1 MFARAQRAQ
10 AMTEEFRR
18 TMMNP
23 TEIADALEA
32 IANARFDP
40 NEFGYAFT
48 QATDNA
54 HATVAKLRAGSTNRS
69 DIPGGVLLNAK
80 FHYAPALPGMAVDM
94 LEALR
99 ASKRTAKAK
108 PSILIATDGEMIAA
122 EHPKSG
128 ETLHCP
134 FRELGMYFSFFLPA
148 AGKERYRAAEEN
160 PVDIKATGKLA
171 KLYDAL
177 LKANPEWAKPERR
190 HAMNLFMTRLIFC
203 LFSEDVGVFKED
215 QFSFAVF
222 SYGGN
227 KGEHARDVLV
237 QAFTAMNLPK
247 EQRDELPAWTE
258 KFEYVNGGLF
268 ADAIEAP
275 DFDPISFRYLRDAAE
290 LDWKLINPD
299 IFGSMI
305 QSIADPK
312 ARAELGMHYTSVPN
326 IMKVLGPLF
335 LDDLDVALEKAWDKS
350 AALKVQLH
358 RLSKIRVFDPACGSG
373 NFLVVAYREM
383 REHENRILKRLGE
396 LEGNEHFAMFSS
408 VSLNQFYGIELT
420 DFAAETA
427 KLALF
432 IAEYQANA
440 RFADVFGRMPAL
452 LPLRDGGRIANDNA
466 LRLDWE
472 KVCPPPSGDE
482 EVYIAGNPPFLG
494 DNSRTDEQNEDMDFV
509 LSGHLE
515 AHRRL
520 DFVSCWVFK
529 AANYIRGRAAK
540 SALVSTNSICQ
551 GQSVGALW
559 PHVLL
564 GGVEI
569 GFAHTSF
576 KWRNNASANAA
587 VICVV
592 VGLRNINKDKKRLF
606 QRDVEAEAV
615 NINAYL
621 LDAPNLYVHAESRS
635 LFGLP
640 YMEYGNKPTDGGNL
654 IFSAEERAALVNDY
668 PEAEK
673 FIKKFMGSDEVCNGK
688 MRFCLWVADEL
699 ANEAATIPPIKTRF
713 DQVAA
718 FRSAS
723 KAAQTRPA
731 AAYPH
736 RFRQAQNWAKN
747 HAILIP
753 RVTSERR
760 PYLPVDLV
768 GADVISSD
776 LNNVLYDA
784 PDWNIALIGSRLH
797 LVWIATVCGK
807 LKSDFRYSNTMGWN
821 TFPIPKFTAEQL
833 NQLSTSAR
841 RILKTRY
848 QHYPKTIA
856 DLYDPDEIPDDLRAA
871 HRDND
876 ELLESMYIGRPFR
889 NDTERLEKL
898 FKLYAARVKQGGK

>member
-1 MFARAQRAQ
+1 
-10 AMTEEFRR
+10 
-18 TMMNP
+18 MMNP
-23 TEIADALEA
+23 TEIADALDA
-32 IANARFDP
+32 IAKAKFDP
-40 NEFGYAFT
+40 TKFGYAFA

-54 HATVAKLRAGSTNRS
+54 QATVAKLRAGSTNKS
-69 DIPGGVLLNAK
+69 DIAGGVLLNGK
-80 FHYAPALPGMAVDM
+80 FHYAPALPGMAADM
-94 LEALR
+94 LDALR

-108 PSILIATDGEMIAA
+108 PAILIATDGEMIAA

-134 FRELGMYFSFFLPA
+134 FVELGTHFSFFLPA

-177 LKANPEWAKPERR
+177 LKANPDWAVPERR

-203 LFSEDVGVFKED
+203 LFSEDVGVFKEN

-237 QAFTAMNLPK
+237 QAFSAMNLPK
-247 EQRDELPAWTE
+247 GQREGLPAWADT
-258 KFEYVNGGLF
+258 FEYVNGGLF

-275 DFDPISFRYLRDAAE
+275 AFDPISFRYLRDAAE

-335 LDDLDVALEKAWDKS
+335 LDDLDEALDKAWDKP
-350 AALKVQLH
+350 AALKAQLH

-373 NFLVVAYREM
+373 NFLVVAYRQM
-383 REHENRILKRLGE
+383 REREIRILKRLGE

-440 RFADVFGRMPAL
+440 RFADVFGRMPPL
-452 LPLRDGGRIANDNA
+452 LPLRDGGQIRRENA
-466 LRLDWE
+466 LRVNWDE
-472 KVCPPPSGDE
+472 VCPPPAEGE

-494 DNSRTDEQNEDMDFV
+494 KAQQEEEQKEGMDLVF
-509 LSGHLE
+509 SGRVKAYRAFDLVAAWYFLAAQYIQNRNAE
-515 AHRRL
+515 A
-520 DFVSCWVFK
+520 
-529 AANYIRGRAAK
+529 
-540 SALVSTNSICQ
+540 ALVATNSICQ
-551 GQSVGALW
+551 GASASSLW
-559 PHVLL
+559 PEIFKFD
-564 GGVEI
+564 VEI
-569 GFAHTSF
+569 GFAHRSF
-576 KWRNNASANAA
+576 KWRNNAAANAA

-592 VGLRNINKDKKRLF
+592 VGIRNASAKAKRLIDEDIEVRAANINSYLVDGPTVTVSASSKP
-606 QRDVEAEAV
+606 
-615 NINAYL
+615 IN
-621 LDAPNLYVHAESRS
+621 
-635 LFGLP
+635 GLP
-640 YMEYGNKPTDGGNL
+640 EMTFGEMPRDGGHL
-654 IFSAEERAALVNDY
+654 ILNQIEMESLTDAYPETRAIIRKFLGSEEVVNGFDRYCLWIDERADPTSLDLAL
-668 PEAEK
+668 
-673 FIKKFMGSDEVCNGK
+673 S
-688 MRFCLWVADEL
+688 
-699 ANEAATIPPIKTRF
+699 IPPIKQRIEM
-713 DQVAA
+713 VAENRLKSTNKSTSD
-718 FRSAS
+718 FAS
-723 KAAQTRPA
+723 R
-731 AAYPH
+731 PH
-736 RFRQAQNWAKN
+736 RFVERRSPETFA
-747 HAILIP
+747 HAILVP
-753 RVTSERR
+753 SVTSERR
-760 PYLPVDLV
+760 PYLPVDRV
-768 GADVISSD
+768 GADVISSN
-776 LNNVLYDA
+776 LNQVLYDA
-784 PDWNIALIGSRLH
+784 PDWCIALIASRLH

-807 LKSDFRYSNTMGWN
+807 LKSDFRYSNTLGWN
-821 TFPIPKFTAEQL
+821 TFPVPKFTADQLEQL
-833 NQLSTSAR
+833 SASAR

-856 DLYDPDEIPDDLRAA
+856 DLYDPDKMPDELRAV
-871 HRDND
+871 HREND

-898 FKLYAARVKQGGK
+898 FKLYAARVKQGAK

>member
-1 MFARAQRAQ
+1 
-10 AMTEEFRR
+10 
-18 TMMNP
+18 MNP
-23 TEIADALEA
+23 TEIADALDTVA
-32 IANARFDP
+32 KAKFDAV
-40 NEFGYAFT
+40 EFGYSFA

-54 HATVAKLRAGSTNRS
+54 QATVAKLKAGTTNKS

-80 FHYAPALPGMAVDM
+80 FHYAPALPGAAASM

-99 ASKRTAKAK
+99 ASKRSAKAK
-108 PSILIATDGEMIAA
+108 PAILIATDGEMIAA

-128 ETLHCP
+128 ETLHCA
-134 FRELGMYFSFFLPA
+134 FAELGTHFSFFLPA

-177 LKANPEWAKPERR
+177 LKANPKWATPERR

-227 KGEHARDVLV
+227 KGEHAGDVLV
-237 QAFTAMNLPK
+237 QAFSAMNLPK
-247 EQRDELPAWTE
+247 GQREGLPAWTE

-275 DFDPISFRYLRDAAE
+275 EFDPISFRYLRDAAE

-335 LDDLDVALEKAWDKS
+335 LDDLDEVLEKAWDKP
-350 AALKVQLH
+350 AALKAQLH

-383 REHENRILKRLGE
+383 REREIRILKRLGE
-396 LEGNEHFAMFSS
+396 LEDNPQNVMFSS

-440 RFADVFGRMPAL
+440 RFADVFGRMPPL
-452 LPLRDGGRIANDNA
+452 LPLRDGGQIRRDNS
-466 LRLDWE
+466 LRADWDE
-472 KVCPPPSGDE
+472 VCPPPGDDD

-494 DNSRTDEQNEDMDFV
+494 SNFQSIDQKADLASVFAGVADSFAAFDFV
-509 LSGHLE
+509 AGW
-515 AHRRL
+515 
-520 DFVSCWVFK
+520 FFK
-529 AANYIRGRAAK
+529 AARFIEGHKFRF
-540 SALVSTNSICQ
+540 ALVSTNSICQ
-551 GQSVGALW
+551 GYSVAALW
-559 PHVLL
+559 PHVLGRNL
-564 GGVEI
+564 EI
-569 GFAHTSF
+569 YFAHKDF
-576 KWRNNASANAA
+576 KWRNNASSNAA
-587 VICVV
+587 VICSIIGV
-592 VGLRNINKDKKRLF
+592 RNKSTHTKRLF
-606 QRDVEAEAV
+606 HDGVGSIV
-615 NINAYL
+615 DNINGYL
-621 LDAPNLYVHAESRS
+621 VNGKDVFIETQRKS

-640 YMEYGNKPTDGGNL
+640 FMDYGNKAADGGFL
-654 IFSAEERAALVNDY
+654 ILDPTEFDALVDSH
-668 PEAEK
+668 PEAQR
-673 FIKKFMGSDEVCNGK
+673 FLRRFAGSQEIVRGTARYCIWVKEDE
-688 MRFCLWVADEL
+688 WE
-699 ANEAATIPPIKTRF
+699 EAASIPPLADRFEKVRNFRLASPKKPTQQMAERPFEF
-713 DQVAA
+713 DQIRVDP
-718 FRSAS
+718 
-723 KAAQTRPA
+723 TRPS
-731 AAYPH
+731 
-736 RFRQAQNWAKN
+736 
-747 HAILIP
+747 IVIP

-760 PYLPVDLV
+760 PYLPVDVV

-784 PDWNIALIGSRLH
+784 PDWCIALIASRLH

-807 LKSDFRYSNTMGWN
+807 LKSDFRYSNTLGWN
-821 TFPIPKFTAEQL
+821 TFPVPKFTTDQL
-833 NQLSTSAR
+833 NQLSASAR

-856 DLYDPDEIPDDLRAA
+856 DLYDPDKMPDDLRAA

-898 FKLYAARVKQGGK
+898 FKLYAARVKQGAK

>member
-1 MFARAQRAQ
+1 
-10 AMTEEFRR
+10 
-18 TMMNP
+18 MMNP
-23 TEIADALEA
+23 TEIADALDTVA
-32 IANARFDP
+32 KAKFDP
-40 NEFGYAFT
+40 VEFGYSFA

-54 HATVAKLRAGSTNRS
+54 QATVAKLKAGTTNKS

-80 FHYAPALPGMAVDM
+80 FHYAPALPGAAAGM

-99 ASKRTAKAK
+99 ASRRSAKAK
-108 PSILIATDGEMIAA
+108 PAILIATDGEMIAA

-128 ETLHCP
+128 ETLHCA
-134 FRELGMYFSFFLPA
+134 FAELGTHFSFFLPA

-177 LKANPEWAKPERR
+177 LKANPDWATPERR

-227 KGEHARDVLV
+227 KGEHAHDALV
-237 QAFTAMNLPK
+237 QAFSAMNLPK
-247 EQRDELPAWTE
+247 GQREGLPAWTE

-275 DFDPISFRYLRDAAE
+275 AFDPISFRYLRDAAE

-305 QSIADPK
+305 QSIADSK

-335 LDDLDVALEKAWDKS
+335 LDDLDEALDKAWEKP

-358 RLSKIRVFDPACGSG
+358 RLSRIRVFDPACGSG
-373 NFLVVAYREM
+373 NFLVVAYRQM
-383 REHENRILKRLGE
+383 REREIRILTRLGE
-396 LEGNEHFAMFSS
+396 LEDNPQNVMFSS

-452 LPLRDGGRIANDNA
+452 LPLRDGGQIKCGNA
-466 LRLDWE
+466 LRLNWAE
-472 KVCPPPSGDE
+472 VCPAPVGDD

-494 DNSRTDEQNEDMDFV
+494 DNSRTDEQNDDMDFV
-509 LSGHLE
+509 LSEHLE

-520 DFVSCWVFK
+520 DFVACWVFK

-559 PHVLL
+559 PHLL
-564 GGVEI
+564 TGGVEI

-587 VICVV
+587 VICVI
-592 VGLRNINKDKKRLF
+592 VGLRNTSKDKKRLF
-606 QRDVEAEAV
+606 QGEMEAGVA

-621 LDAPNLYVHAESRS
+621 LDAPIIYVHAESRS
-635 LFGLP
+635 LFELP
-640 YMEYGNKPTDGGNL
+640 YMEYGNKPTDGGHL
-654 IFSAEERAALVNDY
+654 ILSGEERHALLSDY
-668 PEAEK
+668 PEAGQ
-673 FIKKFMGSDEVCNGK
+673 FIKKFMGSDEVCNG
-688 MRFCLWVADEL
+688 RLRYCLWVPDSL
-699 ANEAATIPPIKTRF
+699 AEDAARFPPIRTRF
-713 DQVAA
+713 EQVAA

-736 RFRQAQNWAKN
+736 RFRQAQNWAKE

-760 PYLPVDLV
+760 PYLPVDFV

-784 PDWNIALIGSRLH
+784 PDWCIALIASRLH

-807 LKSDFRYSNTMGWN
+807 LKSDFRYSNTLGWN
-821 TFPIPKFTAEQL
+821 TFPVPKFTADQLEQL
-833 NQLSTSAR
+833 SASAR

-848 QHYPKTIA
+848 QHYPETIA
-856 DLYDPDEIPDDLRAA
+856 ELYDPDDMPDDLRAV
-871 HRDND
+871 HREND
-876 ELLESMYIGRPFR
+876 ELLECMYVGRPFR

-898 FKLYAARVKQGGK
+898 FKLYAARVKQGTK

>member
-1 MFARAQRAQ
+1 
-10 AMTEEFRR
+10 
-18 TMMNP
+18 MMNP
-23 TEIADALEA
+23 TEIADALDA
-32 IANARFDP
+32 IAKAEFDP
-40 NEFGYAFT
+40 AEFGYSFAH
-48 QATDNA
+48 ATDNA
-54 HATVAKLRAGSTNRS
+54 QATVAKLRAGTTNKS

-80 FHYAPALPGMAVDM
+80 FHYVPAPAGMAAEM
-94 LEALR
+94 LDALR
-99 ASKRTAKAK
+99 LSKRTAKAK
-108 PSILIATDGEMIAA
+108 PAILIATDGETIAA

-128 ETLHCP
+128 ETLHCR
-134 FRELGMYFSFFLPA
+134 FADLGTHFSFFLPA

-177 LKANPEWAKPERR
+177 LKANPDWAVPERR

-203 LFSEDVGVFKED
+203 LFSEDVGVFKEN

-237 QAFTAMNLPK
+237 QAFSAMNLPK
-247 EQRDELPAWTE
+247 GQREGLPAWADT
-258 KFEYVNGGLF
+258 FEYVNGGLF

-275 DFDPISFRYLRDAAE
+275 AFDPISFRYLRDAAE

-335 LDDLDVALEKAWDKS
+335 LDDLDEALEKAWDKP
-350 AALKVQLH
+350 AALKTQLH

-373 NFLVVAYREM
+373 NFLVVAYRQM
-383 REHENRILKRLGE
+383 REREIRILKRLGE
-396 LEGNEHFAMFSS
+396 LEDNPQNVMFSS

-440 RFADVFGRMPAL
+440 RFADVFGRMPPL
-452 LPLRDGGRIANDNA
+452 LPLRDGGQIRCDNA
-466 LRLDWE
+466 LRVNWDE
-472 KVCPPPSGDE
+472 VCPPPVQGE
-482 EVYIAGNPPFLG
+482 ETFIAGNPPFLG
-494 DNSRTDEQNEDMDFV
+494 ASFQTEQQKSDIKHVFEDHFRTF
-509 LSGHLE
+509 
-515 AHRRL
+515 AAL
-520 DFVSCWVFK
+520 DYVTAWFFK
-529 AANYIRGRAAK
+529 ASHYIRGHLAK
-540 SALVSTNSICQ
+540 AALVATNSVCQ
-551 GQSVGALW
+551 GQSVSTLW
-559 PHVLL
+559 PFVLGEEL
-564 GGVEI
+564 EI
-569 GFAHTSF
+569 GFAHRNF

-587 VICVV
+587 VICSIIS
-592 VGLRNINKDKKRLF
+592 LRNRSSQPKRLF
-606 QRDVEAEAV
+606 DENIENKAE

-621 LDAPNLYVHAESRS
+621 VDGPTIFISSSTTS
-635 LFGLP
+635 LFDLP
-640 YMEYGNKPTDGGNL
+640 SMIRGNQSTDGGNL
-654 IFSAEERAALVNDY
+654 ILSPEEQDAFVHDH
-668 PEAEK
+668 PEAAK
-673 FIKKFMGSDEVCNGK
+673 FVRPYLGSMEVVRGLS
-688 MRFCLWVADEL
+688 RYCLWIDDADLSEALSVPEIERRVSATRTARLLMKDAQARTL
-699 ANEAATIPPIKTRF
+699 ADRPHQFREHNAAT
-713 DQVAA
+713 
-718 FRSAS
+718 SHS
-723 KAAQTRPA
+723 
-731 AAYPH
+731 
-736 RFRQAQNWAKN
+736 
-747 HAILIP
+747 ILVP

-760 PYLPVDLV
+760 PYLPVDRV
-768 GADVISSD
+768 RADVISSD
-776 LNNVLYDA
+776 LNQVLYDA
-784 PDWNIALIGSRLH
+784 PDWCIALIASRLH

-807 LKSDFRYSNTMGWN
+807 LKSDFRYSNTLGWN
-821 TFPIPKFTAEQL
+821 TFPVPKFTADQL
-833 NQLSTSAR
+833 DQLSASAR

-856 DLYDPDEIPDDLRAA
+856 DLYDPDKMPDDLRAV

-898 FKLYAARVKQGGK
+898 FKLYAARVKQGVK